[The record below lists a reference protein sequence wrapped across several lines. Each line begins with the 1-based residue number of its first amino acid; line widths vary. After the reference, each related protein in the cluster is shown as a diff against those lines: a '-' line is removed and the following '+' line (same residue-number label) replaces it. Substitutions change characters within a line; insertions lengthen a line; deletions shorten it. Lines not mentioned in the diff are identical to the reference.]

1 MPRLASLIL
10 CCAAGV
16 LAACD
21 SASTPLSPTDIV
33 DRAGAP
39 PSSPSPAPPAPAPA
53 PAPPPASQTPVTS
66 EAPPPPAD
74 NGAVTIERGVLEFA
88 GNRGEIQLRGAR
100 GFTLRG
106 EVSATGGI
114 IAPIQTCQSPAC
126 VPGTAVSLHALFAGT
141 DLRATITL
149 DETTYT
155 VGSALSEASAMV
167 EFAGTILAP
176 PFTRRGSERVTAPFT
191 FSGQFYTGGEP
202 PDAETIML
210 NGGGIATVWFRQ
222 PAGASY
228 WHVDRVRYEFHRQ
241 RSRTMTDAGPTVS
254 QR

>member
-16 LAACD
+16 LGACD
-21 SASTPLSPTDIV
+21 STSTPLSPTDIV

-39 PSSPSPAPPAPAPA
+39 PDLPSSAPPAPVPAAPN
-53 PAPPPASQTPVTS
+53 
-66 EAPPPPAD
+66 APPPPATSGTRPVPAE
-74 NGAVTIERGVLEFA
+74 NGAVTIERGALEFA
-88 GNRGEIQLRGAR
+88 GSRGELQLRGAR
-100 GFTLRG
+100 GFTLHG
-106 EVSATGGI
+106 EVSATSGI
-114 IAPIQTCQSPAC
+114 IAPIQDCQSPAC
-126 VPGTAVSLHALFAGT
+126 VPGTAVSLHALWAGT

-176 PFTRRGSERVTAPFT
+176 PFTRHGRERVSAPFT
-191 FSGQFYTGGEP
+191 FSGQFFTGGEP
-202 PDAETIML
+202 PDAETVML
-210 NGGGIATVWFRQ
+210 NGGGVATVWFRQ

-228 WHVDRVRYEFHRQ
+228 WQVERVHYEFHRQ
-241 RSRTMTDAGPTVS
+241 KSRTMTDAAPMVS